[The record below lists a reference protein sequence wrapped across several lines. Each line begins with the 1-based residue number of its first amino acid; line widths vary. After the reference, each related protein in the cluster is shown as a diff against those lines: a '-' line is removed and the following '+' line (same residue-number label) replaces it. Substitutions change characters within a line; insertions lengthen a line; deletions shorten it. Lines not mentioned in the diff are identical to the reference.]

1 MVVTKP
7 LQIEKTEGLI
17 MEQELGGTAK
27 ILRHKEVE
35 IFIVDLSGMRGREL
49 AETMRESA
57 KAAIPEEFL
66 PDE

>member
-1 MVVTKP
+1 
-7 LQIEKTEGLI
+7 

-27 ILRHKEVE
+27 IIQHKGVE

-49 AETMRESA
+49 AETMRESV
-57 KAAIPEEFL
+57 KAAILEEFL

>member
-1 MVVTKP
+1 
-7 LQIEKTEGLI
+7 

-27 ILRHKEVE
+27 IVRHKGVE
-35 IFIVDLSGMRGREL
+35 IFIVHLSGMRGREL
-49 AETMRESA
+49 AEAIRESA